1 MNKNNLVLIQK
12 INYLINIKYL
22 QKLTYSFLQTYI
34 GNVAVSVNPYKTLE
48 IYNEETIE
56 KYRGRNFYELPPH
69 M

>member
-1 MNKNNLVLIQK
+1 MQK
-12 INYLINIKYL
+12 TNSFLLNMKHL
-22 QKLTYSFLQTYI
+22 LKLTHTFLQTYI
-34 GNVAVSVNPYKTLE
+34 GNVAVSVNPYKTLD